1 MSILFQALAL
11 VIALMA
17 PTLHAQSIYE
27 RDPALPRPRVLCIY
41 TGGTIGMR
49 KNADGEFE
57 PASGYL
63 EYVIRS
69 TPNFNANDM
78 PLYEILEYDP
88 LLDSSNMKPS
98 DWLKIA
104 KTVQDKYD
112 EYDGFVVIHGTDT
125 MAYTASALSFL
136 LHDLR
141 KSVVVTGSQ
150 IPLAESFNDGLFN
163 LVGAIY
169 MAGAYSIPEVTLFFN
184 GKLMRGNRCQKFSAW
199 EIDGFDSATH
209 GILAKYGASLVVNDD
224 AILPYPTKPF
234 SASTS
239 MAEDVTIIYL
249 YPGLT
254 GQDVRQMTHQK
265 RGIVILAYGSG
276 NGPSLDQD
284 FLDALTERHEAGAVI
299 VDATQ
304 THWGMVD
311 LGLYETGGAM
321 RRAGAVSAYTMTAE
335 SCLAKLSYLLAQNLS
350 QAEVEARFQKNM
362 VGELDLPGGA
372 VSFAK

>member
-1 MSILFQALAL
+1 
-11 VIALMA
+11 
-17 PTLHAQSIYE
+17 
-27 RDPALPRPRVLCIY
+27 
-41 TGGTIGMR
+41 MR

-63 EYVIRS
+63 EYVIRN
-69 TPNFNANDM
+69 TPNFNAEDM

-88 LLDSSNMKPS
+88 LLDSSNMQPS

-104 KTVQDKYD
+104 GTVKEKYD
-112 EYDGFVVIHGTDT
+112 DYDGFVVIHGTDT

-136 LHDLR
+136 LHNLQ

-169 MAGAYSIPEVTLFFN
+169 MAGAYAIPEVTVFFN

-209 GILAKYGASLVVNDD
+209 GILAKYGASLVVNDNS
-224 AILPYPTKPF
+224 ILPYPSEPF
-234 SASTS
+234 SVSSAV
-239 MAEDVTIIYL
+239 AEDVTIIYL
-249 YPGLT
+249 YPGLS
-254 GQDVRQMTHQK
+254 GDDVRRMTAGK

-276 NGPSLDQD
+276 NGPSLDKD
-284 FLDALTERHEAGAVI
+284 FLDALAAAHKEGAII

-321 RRAGAVSAYTMTAE
+321 RRAGAISAYTMTPE
-335 SCLAKLSYLLAQNLS
+335 SCLAKLSYLLALGLPQD
-350 QAEVEARFQKNM
+350 EVEALFQQNM